1 MFLLPEGT
9 ASETGTL
16 QSTEPGLPGLQGE
29 QGPKGHIG
37 LKGMKGDLCLLR
49 VMVHRA
55 SPVKRGYQ
63 DFLVKKATL
72 VQLAPQELGYQGLL
86 DLVDFL
92 EIKE

>member
-1 MFLLPEGT
+1 MSLSHAFILSYVL
-9 ASETGTL
+9 S
-16 QSTEPGLPGLQGE
+16 
-29 QGPKGHIG
+29 
-37 LKGMKGDLCLLR
+37 R